1 MLAASLD
8 IEVPDD
14 DQIAFVYRSV
24 IHLSLRQLTDN
35 HHSCLVALQNPWL
48 SPPNGISTERSQH
61 AQEVIQ
67 QIIAT
72 VKINLTDRNCFMGRN
87 PDDMSPW
94 GLFFAYRI
102 CAYYISRIGQGTRS
116 SDLDKVAKSMRE
128 TLSTIDKRW
137 NLAGML
143 SLSTSVVA
151 FVLQAG
157 SDLSSGVYLQLLE
170 AQEVMRFS

>member
-1 MLAASLD
+1 
-8 IEVPDD
+8 
-14 DQIAFVYRSV
+14 
-24 IHLSLRQLTDN
+24 
-35 HHSCLVALQNPWL
+35 
-48 SPPNGISTERSQH
+48 
-61 AQEVIQ
+61 
-67 QIIAT
+67 
-72 VKINLTDRNCFMGRN
+72 MGRN

-94 GLFFAYRI
+94 GPFFAYRI
-102 CAYYISRIGQGTRS
+102 CAYYISRIGQGTCS

-151 FVLQAG
+151 FLLQAG
-157 SDLSSGVYLQLLE
+157 SDVSSGVYLQLLE